1 METNDTLKIGVVGFS
16 RNQFDQQDA
25 AQKLKHLI
33 TKIVEN
39 NEGKNIELVSGF
51 TNMGVPRLA
60 YLLADELG
68 LITVGFSAKQA
79 LRVRAGV
86 YPVQKQIIVGQKFG
100 DESDEFIQYIDVL
113 VRIGGGKQSRHET
126 ELFKQQYADED
137 LSQILF
143 EEEVEWFGK
152 N

>member
-1 METNDTLKIGVVGFS
+1 MEDNTLKIGVVGFS

-25 AQKLKHLI
+25 AQKLKHFI
-33 TKIVEN
+33 TQII
-39 NEGKNIELVSGF
+39 EGKEASSIELVSGL

-68 LITVGFSAKQA
+68 LVTVGFSAKQA

-86 YPVQKQIIVGQKFG
+86 YPVQKQIIYGQKFG
-100 DESDEFIQYIDVL
+100 DESEEFIQYIDVL

-126 ELFKQQYADED
+126 ERFKQVYADKD
-137 LSQILF
+137 LSQVLF

-152 N
+152 

>member
-25 AQKLKHLI
+25 AQKLKQLI
-33 TKIVEN
+33 TQIIEN
-39 NEGKNIELVSGF
+39 QEASNIELVSGL

-79 LRVRAGV
+79 LRVRSGV

-113 VRIGGGKQSRHET
+113 VRVGGGRQSRHET
-126 ELFKQQYADED
+126 ELFKQLHADKD